1 MRVIFLIGFMGSG
14 KSTLGRAL
22 AQRVPGCAFIDLD
35 EEIER
40 RAGMSVREI
49 FDTLGQERFRA
60 LEADTL
66 RSLCPPEGTQVCC
79 GGHRRGHPLP
89 PRSHGVDE
97 CRRYHSADSGPPTLC
112 CCAACSRRR
121 GERPLLR
128 GMDTPRLAAFI
139 REEQLR
145 RAPAYTQA
153 LATFPSDLLE
163 NEAEIEQSCNNFIK
177 LYL

>member
-66 RSLCPPEGTQVCC
+66 RSLCPRRARRCVWWLPEGA
-79 GGHRRGHPLP
+79 P
-89 PRSHGVDE
+89 PAAPE
-97 CRRYHSADSGPPTLC
+97 PWSG
-112 CCAACSRRR
+112 
-121 GERPLLR
+121 
-128 GMDTPRLAAFI
+128 
-139 REEQLR
+139 
-145 RAPAYTQA
+145 
-153 LATFPSDLLE
+153 
-163 NEAEIEQSCNNFIK
+163 
-177 LYL
+177 

>member
-66 RSLCPPEGTQVCC
+66 RSLCPPEGTQVCVVAT
-79 GGHRRGHPLP
+79 GGGTPCRPGAMEWMNAAGTTVLLRASDAVLLRRLLQAQGSARCCAAWTPPGWLPSSAKSSYAALRPTHRPLP
-89 PRSHGVDE
+89 PS
-97 CRRYHSADSGPPTLC
+97 PPT
-112 CCAACSRRR
+112 CSRTR
-121 GERPLLR
+121 
-128 GMDTPRLAAFI
+128 PRLSNHAI
-139 REEQLR
+139 
-145 RAPAYTQA
+145 T
-153 LATFPSDLLE
+153 S
-163 NEAEIEQSCNNFIK
+163 
-177 LYL
+177 

>member
-60 LEADTL
+60 MEWMNAAGTTVLL
-66 RSLCPPEGTQVCC
+66 RASDAVLL
-79 GGHRRGHPLP
+79 RRLLQ
-89 PRSHGVDE
+89 
-97 CRRYHSADSGPPTLC
+97 AQ
-112 CCAACSRRR
+112 

>member
-1 MRVIFLIGFMGSG
+1 MEWMNAAGTTVL
-14 KSTLGRAL
+14 LRASDAVL
-22 AQRVPGCAFIDLD
+22 LRRLLQAQ
-35 EEIER
+35 
-40 RAGMSVREI
+40 
-49 FDTLGQERFRA
+49 
-60 LEADTL
+60 
-66 RSLCPPEGTQVCC
+66 
-79 GGHRRGHPLP
+79 
-89 PRSHGVDE
+89 
-97 CRRYHSADSGPPTLC
+97 
-112 CCAACSRRR
+112 

-128 GMDTPRLAAFI
+128 GMDTARLAAFI

>member
-66 RSLCPPEGTQVCC
+66 RSLCPPEGTQVCVVAT
-79 GGHRRGHPLP
+79 GGGTPCRPGAMEWMNAAGTTVLLRASDAVLLRRLLQ
-89 PRSHGVDE
+89 
-97 CRRYHSADSGPPTLC
+97 AQ
-112 CCAACSRRR
+112 

>member
-1 MRVIFLIGFMGSG
+1 MGSG

-49 FDTLGQERFRA
+49 FDTLGQESFRA

-66 RSLCPPEGTQVCC
+66 RSLRHPEGTQVCVVAT
-79 GGHRRGHPLP
+79 GGGTPCRPGAMEWMNAAGTTVLLRASDAVLLRRLLQ
-89 PRSHGVDE
+89 
-97 CRRYHSADSGPPTLC
+97 AQ
-112 CCAACSRRR
+112 

-128 GMDTPRLAAFI
+128 GMDAARLATFI

-163 NEAEIEQSCNNFIK
+163 NEAEIELSCNNFIK

>member
-1 MRVIFLIGFMGSG
+1 MGSG

-66 RSLCPPEGTQVCC
+66 RSLCPPEGTQE
-79 GGHRRGHPLP
+79 GAP
-89 PRSHGVDE
+89 PAAPE
-97 CRRYHSADSGPPTLC
+97 PWSG
-112 CCAACSRRR
+112 
-121 GERPLLR
+121 
-128 GMDTPRLAAFI
+128 
-139 REEQLR
+139 
-145 RAPAYTQA
+145 
-153 LATFPSDLLE
+153 
-163 NEAEIEQSCNNFIK
+163 
-177 LYL
+177 